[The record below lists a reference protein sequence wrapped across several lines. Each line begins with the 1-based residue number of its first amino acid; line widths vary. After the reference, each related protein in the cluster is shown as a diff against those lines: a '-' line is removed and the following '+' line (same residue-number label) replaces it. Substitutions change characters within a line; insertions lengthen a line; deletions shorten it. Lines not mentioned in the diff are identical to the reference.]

1 MVKTRPV
8 RGPGLQKSASESD
21 CGLNLFPLILRQI
34 VTRQEEILGF
44 LICDQDIKAV
54 LR

>member
-1 MVKTRPV
+1 VLEKTTP
-8 RGPGLQKSASESD
+8 ES
-21 CGLNLFPLILRQI
+21 GMSLNIFPLILRQI